1 MPNIGR
7 SGKLYQERRQPEF
20 QATLRGPGPQI
31 YFPDNLVHRL
41 PLEPPF
47 PNPQY
52 QQSNN
57 GTPVP
62 DAGRTQAWPH
72 GDKHSAS

>member
-1 MPNIGR
+1 MPQIGR

-31 YFPDNLVHRL
+31 YLADNPVHDL
-41 PLEPPF
+41 PLEPPYPF
-47 PNPQY
+47 PQY
-52 QQSNN
+52 QRRQN
-57 GTPVP
+57 GDPVP

-72 GDKHSAS
+72 GDQYAP